1 MQEQIVFDTRW
12 FQLVAK
18 YPPGWSDPHYSIRTA
33 DYVTVIAR
41 TPEGEGAWLLVRQ
54 YRPAVEMMTLEF
66 PSGHVEPGQTPE
78 EAARCELAE
87 ETGYR
92 ANRLDLVGQLAPD
105 VGRLCN
111 RLWVYFAPE
120 LVALVDHQ
128 PEPGIEVVHYTDSL
142 AKLVKEK
149 DFCHAFNHAALLLA
163 LAGGQVPLAAL
174 HQTERD
180 NSEN

>member
-1 MQEQIVFDTRW
+1 
-12 FQLVAK
+12 
-18 YPPGWSDPHYSIRTA
+18 SDPHYSIRTA

-41 TPEGEGAWLLVRQ
+41 TPEGAWLLVRQ

-66 PSGHVEPGQTPE
+66 PSGHVDPGQTPE
-78 EAARCELAE
+78 EAAYRELAE

-92 ANRLDLVGQLAPD
+92 ASRLDLVGQLAPD

-128 PEPGIEVVHYTDSL
+128 PEPGIEVVQYTDSL
-142 AKLVKEK
+142 PKLMKAN
-149 DFCHAFNHAALLLA
+149 DFCHALNHAALMLA
-163 LAGGQVPLAAL
+163 LAGGQVPLTAL
-174 HQTERD
+174 AQKD
-180 NSEN
+180 S